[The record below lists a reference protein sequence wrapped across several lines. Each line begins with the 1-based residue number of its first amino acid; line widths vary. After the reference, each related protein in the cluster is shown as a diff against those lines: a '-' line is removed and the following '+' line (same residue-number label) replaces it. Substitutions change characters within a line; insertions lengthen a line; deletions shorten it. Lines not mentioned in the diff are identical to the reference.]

1 MKKNKTILL
10 LIISILPQ
18 ILFSQIRVSLSTD
31 ISLQRNFK
39 KEQRFWAFGQD
50 VVVNWH
56 FTPKGGAY
64 ASVTYYSNGKF
75 KNSLSASA
83 KSSSTLPQEIFFTNK
98 AQVRLI
104 QISLGWKH
112 YLVGTNDAESKWNLY
127 SITGFGLIFGE
138 ATNIYSTTIDTSLY
152 NAPLQPI
159 NGNGHFKRL
168 TLDLGLGLEVP
179 LGGDIYF
186 YSEGKIW
193 IPTTG
198 YPSKYL
204 FVNNNAPFAAMATAG
219 LRILF

>member
-1 MKKNKTILL
+1 LKKNKTILL
-10 LIISILPQ
+10 LIISLLPQ
-18 ILFSQIRVSLSTD
+18 ILFSQTRVSISTD

-83 KSSSTLPQEIFFTNK
+83 KSSTTLPQEIFFTNK
-98 AQVRLI
+98 AQVRLV
-104 QISLGWKH
+104 QISLGWKR

-138 ATNIYSTTIDTSLY
+138 ATNSYSTTIDTSLY
-152 NAPLQPI
+152 NAPQQPI
-159 NGNGHFKRL
+159 SGNGHFKRL
-168 TLDLGLGLEVP
+168 TLDLGLGVEVP

>member
-1 MKKNKTILL
+1 LKKNKTILL
-10 LIISILPQ
+10 LIISLLPQ

-39 KEQRFWAFGQD
+39 KEQRFWSFGQD

-75 KNSLSASA
+75 NNSLSASA
-83 KSSSTLPQEIFFTNK
+83 KSSTTLPQEIFFTNK
-98 AQVRLI
+98 AQVRLV

-112 YLVGTNDAESKWNLY
+112 CLVGTNDAESKWNLY

>member
-1 MKKNKTILL
+1 MFNRKNILIVVL
-10 LIISILPQ
+10 WLIPAII
-18 ILFSQIRVSLSTD
+18 FSQTRVSLSTD

-50 VVVNWH
+50 VVVNWQ
-56 FTPKGGAY
+56 FTRRGGTY

-75 KNSLSASA
+75 KNPLSASA
-83 KSSSTLPQEIFFTNK
+83 KSPTTLPQEIFFTNR
-98 AQVRLI
+98 AWVRLV
-104 QISLGWKH
+104 QISLGWRH

-127 SITGFGLIFGE
+127 TITGFGLIFGE

-152 NAPLQPI
+152 NAPQQPV

-168 TLDLGLGLEVP
+168 TLDLGLGVEVP

-186 YSEGKIW
+186 YSEGKVW

>member
-1 MKKNKTILL
+1 MKKSKTILL
-10 LIISILPQ
+10 FIISILPQ
-18 ILFSQIRVSLSTD
+18 ILFSQIRVSVSTD
-31 ISLQRNFK
+31 ISLQRDFK

-50 VVVNWH
+50 VVVNWQ
-56 FTPKGGAY
+56 FTRRGGTY
-64 ASVTYYSNGKF
+64 AAVTYYSNGKF

-83 KSSSTLPQEIFFTNK
+83 KSPATSPQEIFFINK
-98 AQVRLI
+98 AWVRLI
-104 QISLGWKH
+104 QISLGWRH

-138 ATNIYSTTIDTSLY
+138 ATNEYSTTIDTSLY
-152 NAPLQPI
+152 NTPPQPI
-159 NGNGHFKRL
+159 NGSGHFKRL
-168 TLDLGLGLEVP
+168 TLDLGLGLEIP

-193 IPTTG
+193 VPTTG

-204 FVNNNAPFAAMATAG
+204 FVNNNAPLAAMATAG